1 LNKIIFTGCCFWTLL
16 IAGSLYFGLI
26 STRNSLE
33 KIHLQACRSLF
44 EQIEVVRAWNTL
56 HKGVYVPVTESVK
69 PNPHLIDPMR
79 DIPVNPDLMLTKI
92 NPSLMTKEI
101 SRLTEQRSGAIM
113 RITSL
118 NLLNPDNQALPHEQI
133 ALKQFE
139 NGMPE
144 KWQHMQDSGQSV
156 FFYMA
161 PLKTDHSCLQCHKSQ
176 GYRIGDIRG
185 GISITLPLLTPFP
198 WKDITLIHAALLVT
212 GLGGILYFGTAL
224 NRAHE
229 SLKRQAT
236 IDALTGLLNRRS
248 FSEKIAVEF
257 AACRRNNR
265 PLSLIMCDV
274 DWFKKFNDTYG
285 HAAGDD
291 CLARVAAVM
300 KQSLKRPAD
309 FCARYGGEEFIM
321 VLPDTSENGAMHVA
335 ERIREDVLNLDI
347 AHETSPVKKVSV
359 SLGVVTGDPART
371 SDYEQLT
378 IQSDEALYRAKAL
391 GRNRVANFNLENH
404 NT

>member
-1 LNKIIFTGCCFWTLL
+1 MNKIIFTGCCFWTLL
-16 IAGSLYFGLI
+16 IAGSLCFGLT
-26 STRNSLE
+26 STRNSRE
-33 KIHLQACRSLF
+33 NIHLQACRSLF
-44 EQIEVVRAWNTL
+44 KQIEVVRSWNA
-56 HKGVYVPVTESVK
+56 HHNGVFVPVTESVK
-69 PNPHLIDPMR
+69 PNPYLLDPMR
-79 DIPVNPDLMLTKI
+79 DITVNPDLMLTKI
-92 NPSLMTKEI
+92 NPSLMTREI
-101 SRLTEQRSGAIM
+101 SRLTEQRSGVTM

-118 NLLNPDNQALPHEQI
+118 NLLNPSNQALPHEQA

-144 KWQHMQDSGQSV
+144 KWQLMQGSGQSV

-161 PLKTDHSCLQCHKSQ
+161 PLKTDDSCLQCHGNQ

-185 GISITLPLLTPFP
+185 GISITLPLQAPFP
-198 WKDITLIHAALLVT
+198 WKGITLIHSVLLVS

-236 IDALTGLLNRRS
+236 IDALTGLFNRRS

-285 HAAGDD
+285 HKAGDD
-291 CLARVAAVM
+291 CLVQIAAVM

-335 ERIREDVLNLDI
+335 ERIRQDVLNLDI
-347 AHETSPVKKVSV
+347 DHETSPVKKVSV
-359 SLGVVTGDPART
+359 SLGVVTGDPARAT
-371 SDYEQLT
+371 DYEQLI
-378 IQSDEALYRAKAL
+378 IQSDKALYQSKAL
-391 GRNRVANFNLENH
+391 GRNRVAGFNPEND